1 MYANLPI
8 SRRPNAG
15 KAPEGKPALL
25 RKIDELP
32 PLGANTGTDDETVRK
47 RLRMVTAVDEGIGKM
62 LKVLEESHQLDNTLI
77 VFTSD
82 EGYFYG
88 EHGLSVERRLAYE
101 ESIKIPLVWR
111 YPKLIKANGARD
123 EMVLNIDIAP
133 TLLDIGGAAIPANMH
148 GRSFLPLLKG

>member
-15 KAPEGKPALL
+15 KPPEGKPALL
-25 RKIDELP
+25 RKIDNLP
-32 PLGANTGTDDETVRK
+32 PLGAKTGTDDETVRK
-47 RLRMVTAVDEGIGKM
+47 RLRMVTAVDEGIGRM
-62 LKVLEESHQLDNTLI
+62 LKVLADSHQLENTLI

-101 ESIKIPLVWR
+101 ESIKIPLVLR
-111 YPKLIKANGARD
+111 YPKLIKANSQRNQ
-123 EMVLNIDIAP
+123 MVLNVDIAP
-133 TLLDIGGAAIPANMH
+133 TLLEIGGAPIPA
-148 GRSFLPLLKG
+148 